1 MINVSFKYVD
11 SIKQRLKEA
20 NILLSMPFHFPK
32 TLESFFDGH
41 LQRE

>member
-11 SIKQRLKEA
+11 CIKQRLKEA
-20 NILLSMPFHFPK
+20 NTLLSIPFLFPK
-32 TLESFFDGH
+32 TLESFSDGS